1 MRSGMVFDRYL
12 FRALLTAMV
21 IIAFTLAGI
30 VLLTQSLRF
39 LELVVQSG
47 ASSLS
52 FWILTMLVLPRFLE
66 SILPIALMIA
76 TLFIYNK
83 MIADSEIA
91 VLRAS
96 GFSPFALS
104 RPALMLASVTCA
116 GLLFVTTWLA
126 PTCLSS
132 MHKMRQVI
140 KAQYS
145 TALFREQIFNA
156 VGKDI
161 TVYIHSRNESGELEG
176 LVIHDSRKE
185 LEYPL
190 TIVAQKGV
198 VVETDSGKQVVV
210 FDGSRQD
217 YNTETKTLNRLDF
230 NRYTVDLPVSG
241 PVRQRW
247 REPEERTFFE
257 LLSTDLDNQR
267 DAENTYNF
275 YIEAHKRIV
284 SPFLA
289 FTFVCI
295 PLVFL
300 LLGPIDRKGMGW
312 RILHASVIAIAI
324 QGLYLGAYN
333 LAANSISGL
342 VLMYILTFLPIAFC
356 LFLMSPSAE
365 SLRAKILY
373 NWQEESK
380 NI

>member
-1 MRSGMVFDRYL
+1 
-12 FRALLTAMV
+12 
-21 IIAFTLAGI
+21 
-30 VLLTQSLRF
+30 
-39 LELVVQSG
+39 
-47 ASSLS
+47 
-52 FWILTMLVLPRFLE
+52 
-66 SILPIALMIA
+66 MI
-76 TLFIYNK
+76 T
-83 MIADSEIA
+83 DSEIA

-104 RPALMLASVTCA
+104 RPALMLAAVVCA
-116 GLLFVTTWLA
+116 ILLFVTTWLA

-132 MHKMRQVI
+132 MHQMRQVI

-161 TVYIHSRNESGELEG
+161 TVYIHSKNESGELEG

-247 REPEERTFFE
+247 REPEERTLFE
-257 LLSTDLDNQR
+257 LLAKDSTNQR
-267 DAENTYNF
+267 DIDNQYNF

-289 FTFVCI
+289 FTFTCI
-295 PLVFL
+295 SLVFL

-312 RILHASVIAIAI
+312 RILQASVITISL
-324 QGLYLGAYN
+324 QGLYLGAFN
-333 LAANSISGL
+333 LASNNVAGL
-342 VLMYILTFLPIAFC
+342 FFMYALAFLPIAAC
-356 LFLMSPSAE
+356 LFFMSPSAE
-365 SLRAKILY
+365 SLRAKFLY